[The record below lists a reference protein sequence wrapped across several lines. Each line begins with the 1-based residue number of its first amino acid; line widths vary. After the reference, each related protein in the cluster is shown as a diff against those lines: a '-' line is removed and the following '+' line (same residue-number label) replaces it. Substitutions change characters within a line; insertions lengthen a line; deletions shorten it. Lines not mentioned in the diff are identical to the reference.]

1 MEGGV
6 PPYAAML
13 GICKDV
19 SRHVSTNA
27 THTPLPPDRHAPN
40 IEEGESNMACRVF
53 KFVAPDCVIVM
64 ARVEGAVFSRARIGR
79 GL

>member
-53 KFVAPDCVIVM
+53 KFVAHDCVIVM
-64 ARVEGAVFSRARIGR
+64 AIVNGTMIPLARMER